1 MKLPRKL
8 LKRITFICLALTT
21 ALLLLVTESVSTA
34 QIRVPVAEPFPTPV
48 TTPSPSPSPTRIP
61 AVEPFPTPVAT
72 PSPSPSPNEVTSGTF
87 PVSLGGTWLLPVPTT
102 NTGLARPI
110 VANPDVA
117 TVPYR
122 ESRSIPVLVNDSGE
136 SLTITGVTRGV
147 DGAITRANPD
157 GTVSYMFRGNR
168 NTDRFSYTIKDRY
181 GRTATGTVFIEL
193 Y

>member
-1 MKLPRKL
+1 MKFPRKL

-21 ALLLLVTESVSTA
+21 ALLLLVTQSVSTA
-34 QIRVPVAEPFPTPV
+34 QTRIPAAEPFPIPV
-48 TTPSPSPSPTRIP
+48 T
-61 AVEPFPTPVAT
+61 T

-122 ESRSIPVLVNDSGE
+122 ESRSIPVLANDSGE
-136 SLTITGVTRGV
+136 SLTVIDATKGI
-147 DGAITRANPD
+147 DGAITRANSD
-157 GTVSYMFRGNR
+157 GTVSYTFRGNR
-168 NTDRFSYTIKDRY
+168 NTDRFSYTIRDRY
-181 GRTATGTVFIEL
+181 GRTATGIVFIEL
-193 Y
+193 SQA